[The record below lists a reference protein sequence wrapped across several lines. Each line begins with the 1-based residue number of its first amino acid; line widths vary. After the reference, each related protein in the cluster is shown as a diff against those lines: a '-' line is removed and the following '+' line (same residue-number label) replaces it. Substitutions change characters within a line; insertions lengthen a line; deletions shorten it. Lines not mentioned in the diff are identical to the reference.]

1 MATIMSM
8 TIMIAMLM
16 TMMSMPNRVK
26 IVRPKK
32 QLLDCVSS
40 SLDQLVQGVRC
51 AANLANKMR
60 MMMEGLVCIMCNM
73 RMRMVM
79 SKIRLMTAMMVMS
92 NKIKG

>member
-16 TMMSMPNRVK
+16 TTMSMNNRVK

-60 MMMEGLVCIMCNM
+60 MIMAMMVCHM

-79 SKIRLMTAMMVMS
+79 SKMRMMNDDGYDVDVQQD
-92 NKIKG
+92 KG

>member
-16 TMMSMPNRVK
+16 TMMSMNNRVK

-51 AANLANKMR
+51 AANLANKLR
-60 MMMEGLVCIMCNM
+60 MMMDDGVQHEHEDGNVKDEDDDGHDGD
-73 RMRMVM
+73 VQQD
-79 SKIRLMTAMMVMS
+79 
-92 NKIKG
+92 